1 MIKTSL
7 QRRMI
12 TLGGGGFSDEP
23 ENLLLDQYF
32 FSLSEVKR
40 PKVCFVPTASGDAQS
55 YIDLF
60 YENMKKHEVIP
71 SHLSLFNGPVG
82 SLRDFILEK
91 DVIYVG
97 GGNTRNLLVLWKE
110 WGVDQLLYEAYLLG
124 KVVGGISAGAIC
136 WYQEGVTDSIPG
148 QLNGLSGLG
157 ILKGSY
163 CSHYDSNKSRQPAY
177 HRLIQQGMHDGI
189 ACDDGVA
196 AVFENEQFVEFVS
209 SRPKAM
215 GYFVQKVGDKIQ
227 EQVIKPR
234 FLKLMSQ

>member
-1 MIKTSL
+1 MNPY
-7 QRRMI
+7 
-12 TLGGGGFSDEP
+12 P
-23 ENLLLDQYF
+23 EL
-32 FSLSEVKR
+32 
-40 PKVCFVPTASGDAQS
+40 T
-55 YIDLF
+55 
-60 YENMKKHEVIP
+60 
-71 SHLSLFNGPVG
+71 
-82 SLRDFILEK
+82 
-91 DVIYVG
+91 
-97 GGNTRNLLVLWKE
+97 
-110 WGVDQLLYEAYLLG
+110 LLG

-163 CSHYDSNKSRQPAY
+163 CSHYDSNKNRRPAF

-227 EQVIKPR
+227 EKVIKPR
-234 FLKLMSQ
+234 FLH